1 MAFFLGSGPQNQL
14 LRKLH
19 VLAAACCWPYGQR
32 LGPAQAATADQDH
45 DYMAEQQAFDHGLM
59 DKFVE
64 FTGTPETGGS
74 TKVMDYFDGN
84 SVTAFWNYA
93 QNYAIWRRGTGAS
106 RFQSELQ

>member
-1 MAFFLGSGPQNQL
+1 M